1 MLRQKIPEIDI
12 IISTALWLNS
22 NDCKLSKI
30 SVPKGQGIDNY
41 ADKQKIM
48 NKLSS
53 AGVTVGNLNFTHEG
67 ADIEALFSG
76 GIWKIECKG
85 LGDGK
90 LSTLRNNFDRA
101 LASSVSYYASKTGI
115 RLGLAMPKNDTY
127 LSFISNRI
135 PQALRERLDL
145 WIFLYDSNT
154 DLINVIEPTTPI
166 KSKGNVEA
174 EWV

>member
-1 MLRQKIPEIDI
+1 MLRQKIPEKDVI
-12 IISTALWLNS
+12 IATAIWLNS
-22 NDCKLSKI
+22 NGCRLSKI

-41 ADKQKIM
+41 EDKEKIR

-53 AGVTVGNLNFTHEG
+53 AGIKVENLNFTNEG
-67 ADIEALFSG
+67 ADIEAHFSG

-90 LSTLRNNFDRA
+90 ISTLRNNFDRA
-101 LASSVSYYASKTGI
+101 LASAVSYYTSKTGI

-127 LSFISNRI
+127 LSLISNRI
-135 PQALRERLDL
+135 PQALRESVNL
-145 WIFLYDSNT
+145 WIFLYDSST
-154 DLINVIEPTTPI
+154 DLINVIEPSTPMQA
-166 KSKGNVEA
+166 KGNVEA